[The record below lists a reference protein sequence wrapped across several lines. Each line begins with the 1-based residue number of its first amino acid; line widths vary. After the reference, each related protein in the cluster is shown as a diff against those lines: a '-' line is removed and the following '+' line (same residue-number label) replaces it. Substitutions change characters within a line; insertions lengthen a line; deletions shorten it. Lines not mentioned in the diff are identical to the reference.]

1 MPCSSRPLQFLST
14 PSARRATSFCIR
26 PSTLG
31 IHFYPR
37 PPRGGRPI
45 TCARVHVNI
54 RYFYP
59 RPPRGGRHGKNPD
72 INYILQFL
80 STPSARRATHRF
92 FDLSRGFLFLS
103 TPSARRATGLGD
115 KWFEDNQI
123 SIHALREE
131 GDHRR
136 GREET
141 KQKYFY
147 PRPPRGGRRASCGTA
162 FPTTNFYPR
171 PPRGGRRRPSCR
183 PSRRRRHFY
192 PRPPR
197 GGRPLLLNL
206 QHCLTRISI
215 HALREEGD

>member
-59 RPPRGGRHGKNPD
+59 RPPRGGRHNDVDKFIASFDFYPRPPRGGRHGKNPD

-80 STPSARRATHRF
+80 STPSARRATQRQCSSVHVPRYF
-92 FDLSRGFLFLS
+92 YPRPPRGGRLEFLEASDLSRLFLS
-103 TPSARRATGLGD
+103 TPSARRATQDL
-115 KWFEDNQI
+115 
-123 SIHALREE
+123 
-131 GDHRR
+131 
-136 GREET
+136 
-141 KQKYFY
+141 
-147 PRPPRGGRRASCGTA
+147 
-162 FPTTNFYPR
+162 
-171 PPRGGRRRPSCR
+171 
-183 PSRRRRHFY
+183 
-192 PRPPR
+192 
-197 GGRPLLLNL
+197 
-206 QHCLTRISI
+206 
-215 HALREEGD
+215 